1 MDRRERLT
9 LIQLALGK
17 VSVDFMRQSKD
28 VVMPTEALLET
39 ASQIE
44 EIWAQEIAALESQLA
59 DRHAERVREIDAHAE
74 RVAGLE
80 AQLDQYRWRRVEDE
94 LPERFL
100 DVLVVDDDGWHFVA
114 YNASGRWCPNHPD
127 MSTVTHWMPLPPA
140 PEEGE

>member
-1 MDRRERLT
+1 MDKRERLT

-59 DRHAERVREIDAHAE
+59 
-74 RVAGLE
+74 
-80 AQLDQYRWRRVEDE
+80 QYRWRRAEE
-94 LPERFL
+94 EMPKTWES
-100 DVLVVDDDGWHFVA
+100 VLVPKGDISEEA
-114 YNASGRWCPNHPD
+114 YLDHKDTWRGTLNDEEIRG
-127 MSTVTHWMPLPPA
+127 VTHWMPVPPA